1 MAKSSVTKA
10 FRPSK
15 CQGRDGP
22 CTLCSPEDQKLE
34 KQQVRTAVTSMLAY
48 HNKMAE
54 GLVPAMPIE

>member
-22 CTLCSPEDQKLE
+22 CTLCSLEDQKLE

-48 HNKMAE
+48 HNKD
-54 GLVPAMPIE
+54 